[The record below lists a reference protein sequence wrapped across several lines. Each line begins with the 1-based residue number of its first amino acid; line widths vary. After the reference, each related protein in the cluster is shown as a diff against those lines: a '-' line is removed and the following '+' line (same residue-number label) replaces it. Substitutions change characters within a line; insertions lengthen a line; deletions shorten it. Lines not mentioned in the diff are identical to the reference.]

1 MINQIINYLIV
12 NTFIPMRTS
21 LVILLFF
28 VFSYQS
34 VAQSDALIA
43 IQTKNNELVYTI
55 DKNQKVLQLYLGEK
69 LKSNL
74 ELTNGRNPRHEMY
87 IPFGTSDL
95 FESAIR
101 TTHNDG
107 NPSIELKYAKH
118 EVNKLDDNVTET
130 IIYLKDMQYPFEV
143 KMHFKAY
150 FREDVIE
157 QWTDIVHQEKEPI
170 TLFIF
175 ASSMLHLDA
184 RSYWLTQFHGDWA
197 KEMRMEESE
206 LTSGVK
212 VIDSKLGT
220 RANLHQT
227 PFFML
232 ALNKQADENS
242 GEVLAG
248 TLAWTGNFKFSFELD
263 NNNSLRVIS
272 GINPYA
278 SEYRLIP
285 GKTFTT
291 PSFVFTYSKAGKE
304 LTSQNLQ
311 RWSRKYSLLDG
322 DQPRMTLLNNW
333 ETTFFD
339 FNEEKLKGMI
349 SDTKKLGVDL
359 FLLDDGWFAN
369 KYPRNN
375 DRSSLGDWE
384 PNKTKLPN
392 GIGVLVKEAEKQGV
406 KFGIWIEPEMVN
418 PKSELY
424 EKHPDWII
432 RLPNRPEDYSRN
444 QLVLDLPNPKV
455 QDFVFGVL
463 DNLMIENP
471 GIAYIKWD
479 CNRPMSSSYSP
490 YLKDNQSAIY
500 IDYVQAWY
508 NILDRVRAKYP
519 HLPIMLCS
527 GGGGRID
534 YHGLKYFTEFW
545 ASDNTDPFE
554 RVFIQWGYSYYMPA
568 IATCN
573 HITSWGKQSIKFRTD
588 VAMMGKMGYDIQLAH
603 LNEKELKF
611 SQDAVVNYRKIS
623 DIIWYGNMYRL
634 ASPYE
639 GNRAVLLF
647 SNESK
652 TRAVLF
658 SYNLNTRYREAFNV
672 VKLRGLDE
680 TKNYKIEEINL
691 FPDTKS
697 RFQFQ
702 GKTFSGDYLM
712 KVGLSVSSDQPLTSS
727 VIVLKQE

>member
-1 MINQIINYLIV
+1 
-12 NTFIPMRTS
+12 
-21 LVILLFF
+21 
-28 VFSYQS
+28 
-34 VAQSDALIA
+34 
-43 IQTKNNELVYTI
+43 
-55 DKNQKVLQLYLGEK
+55 
-69 LKSNL
+69 
-74 ELTNGRNPRHEMY
+74 MY

-107 NPSIELKYAKH
+107 NPSIELKYVRH
-118 EVNKLDDNVTET
+118 EAIKLDDNVTET
-130 IIYLKDMQYPFEV
+130 IIYLKDSQYPFEV
-143 KMHFKAY
+143 KMHVKAY
-150 FREDVIE
+150 FREDVME
-157 QWTDIVHQEKEPI
+157 QWTEIKHQEKDPL

-175 ASSMLHLDA
+175 ASSMLHFDA
-184 RSYWLTQFHGDWA
+184 SGYWLTQFHADWA
-197 KEMRMEESE
+197 KEMRMEESQ
-206 LTSGVK
+206 LTSGIK

-220 RANLHQT
+220 RADVYQT

-232 ALNKQADENS
+232 ALNKPADENS
-242 GEVLAG
+242 GEVVAG

-263 NNNSLRVIS
+263 NNNSLRLIS

-278 SEYRLIP
+278 SEYKLIP
-285 GKTFTT
+285 GNTFIT
-291 PSFVFTYSKAGKE
+291 PAFVFTYSKSGKE

-311 RWSRKYSLLDG
+311 RWARKYSLLDG
-322 DQPRMTLLNNW
+322 DKPRMTLLNNW

-339 FNEEKLKGMI
+339 FNEPKLVGLI
-349 SDTKKLGVDL
+349 GDTKKLGVDL

-369 KYPRNN
+369 KYPRN
-375 DRSSLGDWE
+375 DDKSSLGDWE

-392 GIGVLVKEAEKQGV
+392 GIGALVKEADKQGV

-463 DNLMIENP
+463 DDLMTQNP

-490 YLKDNQSAIY
+490 YLKNNQSAIY

-508 NILDRVRAKYP
+508 SILDRVRAKYP

-534 YHGLKYFTEFW
+534 YRGLKYFTEFW
-545 ASDNTDPFE
+545 ASDNTDPLE

-573 HITSWGKQSIKFRTD
+573 HVTSWGKQSIKFRTD

-611 SQDAVVNYRKIS
+611 SQDAVVNYKKIS
-623 DIIWYGNMYRL
+623 EIVWYGNMYRL
-634 ASPYE
+634 VSPYD
-639 GNRAVLLF
+639 GNRAVVLF
-647 SNESK
+647 SNEAK
-652 TRAVLF
+652 TKSVLF
-658 SYNLNTRYREAFNV
+658 NYNLNSRFREAFNLV
-672 VKLRGLDE
+672 RLRGLDE
-680 TKNYKIEEINL
+680 NKSYKIQEINL
-691 FPDTKS
+691 FPDAKS
-697 RFQFQ
+697 KFPFC
-702 GKTFSGDYLM
+702 GKVFSGDYLM
-712 KVGLSVSSDQPLTSS
+712 KVGLNVSGSEALSSS
-727 VIVLKQE
+727 VFEISAL

>member
-1 MINQIINYLIV
+1 MKSFLLILLSLTVLNQI
-12 NTFIPMRTS
+12 S
-21 LVILLFF
+21 A
-28 VFSYQS
+28 QS
-34 VAQSDALIA
+34 VNIIA
-43 IQTKNNELVYTI
+43 VQTQKSELVYTVGK
-55 DKNQKVLQLYLGEK
+55 DQKVMQLYLGEK
-69 LKSNL
+69 LRDHTEFTKA
-74 ELTNGRNPRHEMY
+74 RNPQHEMY
-87 IPFGTSDL
+87 VPFGTTDL

-107 NPSIELKYAKH
+107 NPSIVLKYVKH
-118 EVNKLDDNVTET
+118 ETVKIDDNVSET
-130 IIYLKDMQYPFEV
+130 IIQLKDDQYPFEV

-150 FREDVIE
+150 YKEDVIE
-157 QWTDIVHQEKEPI
+157 QWAEISHNEKEPV

-175 ASSMLHLDA
+175 ASSMLHFDA
-184 RSYWLTQFHGDWA
+184 RAYWLTQFHGDWA
-197 KEMRMEESE
+197 KEMRMEESQ
-206 LTSGVK
+206 LTSGIK

-220 RANLHQT
+220 RADLHQT

-232 ALNKQADENS
+232 ALNKPADENS
-242 GEVLAG
+242 GEVVAG

-263 NNNSLRVIS
+263 NNNALRVIS

-278 SEYRLIP
+278 SEYKLLP
-285 GKTFTT
+285 GKVFTT
-291 PSFVFTYSKAGKE
+291 PAFVFTYSNAGKE
-304 LTSQNLQ
+304 VTSQNLQ
-311 RWSRKYSLLDG
+311 RWSRKYALLDG
-322 DQPRMTLLNNW
+322 DKPRMTLLNNW

-339 FNEEKLKGMI
+339 FDEPKLTQLIG
-349 SDTKKLGVDL
+349 DTKKLGVEL

-375 DRSSLGDWE
+375 DKSSLGDWE

-392 GIGVLVKEAEKQGV
+392 GVGFLVKEAEKQGV

-424 EKHPDWII
+424 EKHPDLII
-432 RLPNRPEDYSRN
+432 KLPNRPEDYSRN

-463 DNLMIENP
+463 DKLMVENP
-471 GIAYIKWD
+471 GIAYMKWD

-500 IDYVQAWY
+500 VDYVEAWY
-508 NILDRVRAKYP
+508 KVLDRVRAKYP

-534 YHGLKYFTEFW
+534 YKALSYFTEFW

-573 HITSWGKQSIKFRTD
+573 HVTSWGKQSIKFRTD
-588 VAMMGKMGYDIQLAH
+588 VAMMGKLGYDIQIAH

-611 SQDAVVNYRKIS
+611 SQDAVINYNRIS
-623 DIIWYGNMYRL
+623 GVVWYGNMYRL
-634 ASPYE
+634 ISPYE
-639 GNRAVLLF
+639 GNRAVVIYT
-647 SNESK
+647 NESK
-652 TRAVLF
+652 SKAVLF
-658 SYNLNTRYREAFNV
+658 SYNLNIRYREAFNL

-697 RFQFQ
+697 RFPFQ
-702 GKTFSGDYLM
+702 GKTFSGEYLM
-712 KVGLSVSSDQPLTSS
+712 KVGLNVSGSDALSSS
-727 VIVLKQE
+727 VFEITAL

>member
-1 MINQIINYLIV
+1 M
-12 NTFIPMRTS
+12 
-21 LVILLFF
+21 
-28 VFSYQS
+28 
-34 VAQSDALIA
+34 IA
-43 IQTKNNELVYTI
+43 IQTQKTELVYRV
-55 DKNQKVLQLYLGEK
+55 DKNQKVLQVYLGEK
-69 LKSNL
+69 LKNNS
-74 ELTNGRNPRHEMY
+74 ELTKSRIPQHEMY

-107 NPSIELKYAKH
+107 NPSIELKYAKR
-118 EVNKLDDNVTET
+118 EVNKLEDNVTET

-150 FREDVIE
+150 FKEDVVE

-206 LTSGVK
+206 LTSGIK

-220 RANLHQT
+220 RADLHQT

-278 SEYRLIP
+278 SECRLVP
-285 GKTFTT
+285 GKIFTT
-291 PSFVFTYSKAGKE
+291 PSFVFTYSKSGKE

-311 RWSRKYSLLDG
+311 RWARKYSLLDG
-322 DQPRMTLLNNW
+322 DRPRMTLLNNW

-375 DRSSLGDWE
+375 DKSSLGDWE
-384 PNKTKLPN
+384 PNKAKLPN

-424 EKHPDWII
+424 ENHPDWII

-463 DNLMIENP
+463 DNLMTRNP

-508 NILDRVRAKYP
+508 KILDRVRAKYP

-545 ASDNTDPFE
+545 ASDNTDPLE

-623 DIIWYGNMYRL
+623 DIVWYGNMYRL

-639 GNRAVLLF
+639 GNRAVVLF

-652 TRAVLF
+652 SRAILF
-658 SYNLNTRYREAFNV
+658 SYNLNIRYREAFNQ

-680 TKNYKIEEINL
+680 AKNYKIEEINL

-712 KVGLSVSSDQPLTSS
+712 KVGLNVSGSEALSS
-727 VIVLKQE
+727 YVFEISEI

>member
-1 MINQIINYLIV
+1 MV
-12 NTFIPMRTS
+12 NTYIPMRTFLAVFLS
-21 LVILLFF
+21 F
-28 VFSYQS
+28 VFSCQLF
-34 VAQSDALIA
+34 AQSEEMIA
-43 IQTKNNELVYTI
+43 IQTQKTELVYRV

-69 LKSNL
+69 LKNNS
-74 ELTNGRNPRHEMY
+74 ELSKGRNPQHEMY

-150 FREDVIE
+150 FQEDVIE
-157 QWTDIVHQEKEPI
+157 QWTEIVHQEKEPI

-197 KEMRMEESE
+197 KELRMEESE
-206 LTSGVK
+206 LTSGIK

-220 RANLHQT
+220 RADLHQT

-232 ALNKQADENS
+232 ALNKPADENN

-278 SEYRLIP
+278 SEYKLIP

-375 DRSSLGDWE
+375 DKSSLGDWE

-463 DNLMIENP
+463 DNLMTQNP

-479 CNRPMSSSYSP
+479 CNRPMSSSFSP
-490 YLKDNQSAIY
+490 YLKNNQSAIY

-534 YHGLKYFTEFW
+534 YRGLKYFTEFW

-554 RVFIQWGYSYYMPA
+554 RVYIQWGYSYYMPA

-611 SQDAVVNYRKIS
+611 SQDAVVNYKKIS
-623 DIIWYGNMYRL
+623 DIIWCGNMYRL

-639 GNRAVLLF
+639 GNRAVVLF
-647 SNESK
+647 SNEAK
-652 TRAVLF
+652 TRAVIF
-658 SYNLNTRYREAFNV
+658 SYNLNTRYREAFNLL
-672 VKLRGLDE
+672 KLRGLDE
-680 TKNYKIEEINL
+680 SKNYKIEEINL

-697 RFQFQ
+697 RFAFH

-712 KVGLSVSSDQPLTSS
+712 KVGLSVSSEQPLTSW
-727 VIVLKQE
+727 VIVLTQE

>member
-1 MINQIINYLIV
+1 MH
-12 NTFIPMRTS
+12 MRT
-21 LVILLFF
+21 LFIILLLLIT
-28 VFSYQS
+28 VGQTW
-34 VAQSDALIA
+34 AQSAGIIA
-43 IQTKNNELVYTI
+43 IQTKKTELVYTV
-55 DKNQKVLQLYLGEK
+55 DKEQKVLQLYFGEK
-69 LKSNL
+69 LADNSELVKS
-74 ELTNGRNPRHEMY
+74 RVPQHEVY
-87 IPFGTSDL
+87 IPFGTSDF

-107 NPSIELKYAKH
+107 NPSIELKYVKH
-118 EVNKLDDNVTET
+118 ETNKQDDNITET
-130 IIYLKDMQYPFEV
+130 VIQLKDDQYPFEV
-143 KMHFKAY
+143 KIHFKAY
-150 FREDVIE
+150 YQEDVIE
-157 QWTDIVHQEKEPI
+157 QWTEISHQEKQPI
-170 TLFIF
+170 VLSIF
-175 ASSMLHLDA
+175 ASAMLHFDA
-184 RSYWLTQFHGDWA
+184 KAYWLTQFHSDWA
-197 KEMRMEESE
+197 KEMQMQESQ
-206 LTSGVK
+206 LTSGIK

-220 RANLHQT
+220 RADLHQT

-232 ALNKQADENS
+232 ALNKPADENT
-242 GEVLAG
+242 GEVVAG

-263 NNNSLRVIS
+263 NQNSLRVIS

-278 SEYRLIP
+278 SEYRLLP
-285 GKTFTT
+285 GKVFTT
-291 PSFVFTYSKAGKE
+291 PAFVFTYSNAGKE
-304 LTSQNLQ
+304 RTSQNLQ
-311 RWSRKYSLLDG
+311 KWTRKYSLLDG
-322 DQPRMTLLNNW
+322 DKPRLTLLNNW

-339 FNEEKLKGMI
+339 FNEPKLTQLI
-349 SDTKKLGVDL
+349 ADTKKLGVEM

-375 DRSSLGDWE
+375 DKSSLGDWE

-392 GIGVLVKEAEKQGV
+392 GVGFLVKEADKQGV

-432 RLPNRPEDYSRN
+432 KLPNRPENYSRN

-463 DNLMIENP
+463 DNLMTQNP

-479 CNRPMSSSYSP
+479 CNRPMTSSFSP

-500 IDYVQAWY
+500 IDYVQALY
-508 NILDRVRAKYP
+508 KIFERVRVKYP

-534 YHGLKYFTEFW
+534 YKALSYFTEFW
-545 ASDNTDPFE
+545 ASDNTDPLE

-573 HITSWGKQSIKFRTD
+573 HVTSWGKQSIKFRTD
-588 VAMMGKMGYDIQLAH
+588 VAMMGKLGYDIQVAH

-611 SQDAVVNYRKIS
+611 SQDAVVNYKRIS
-623 DIIWYGNMYRL
+623 DLVWFGNLYRL

-639 GNRAVLLF
+639 GNRAVLLY
-647 SNESK
+647 SNEAK
-652 TRAVLF
+652 TKAVLF
-658 SYNLNTRYREAFNV
+658 SYNLNTRYREAFNL

-680 TKNYKIEEINL
+680 TKKYQIEEINL

-697 RFQFQ
+697 RFPFNK
-702 GKTFSGDYLM
+702 KTYSGDFLM
-712 KVGLSVSSDQPLTSS
+712 KVGLNVSGSEALSS
-727 VIVLKQE
+727 SIFEITAQ

>member
-1 MINQIINYLIV
+1 MRTILLVLLSFVLINQV
-12 NTFIPMRTS
+12 
-21 LVILLFF
+21 
-28 VFSYQS
+28 
-34 VAQSDALIA
+34 VAQTDALIA
-43 IQTKNNELVYTI
+43 IQTQKNELVYTV
-55 DKNQKVLQLYLGEK
+55 DKNQKVLQVYLGEK
-69 LKSNL
+69 LKNNS
-74 ELTNGRNPRHEMY
+74 ELSRGRNPLHEMY
-87 IPFGTSDL
+87 IPFGGSDL

-107 NPSIELKYAKH
+107 NPSIELKYVKY

-130 IIYLKDMQYPFEV
+130 IVQLKDTQYPFEV

-150 FREDVIE
+150 FKEDVIE
-157 QWTDIVHQEKEPI
+157 QWTEILHNEKQPI

-175 ASSMLHLDA
+175 SSSMLHFDA
-184 RSYWLTQFHGDWA
+184 SAYWLTQFHSDWA
-197 KEMRMEESE
+197 KEMRMQESQ
-206 LTSGVK
+206 LTSGIK

-220 RANLHQT
+220 RADLHQT

-242 GEVLAG
+242 GEVVAG

-278 SEYRLIP
+278 SEYRLVP

-291 PSFVFTYSKAGKE
+291 PAFIFTYSKSGKE
-304 LTSQNLQ
+304 PSSQNLQ

-322 DQPRMTLLNNW
+322 DKPRMTLLNNW

-349 SDTKKLGVDL
+349 NDTRKLGVDL

-375 DRSSLGDWE
+375 DKSSLGDWE

-432 RLPNRPEDYSRN
+432 RLPNRPENYSRN

-463 DNLMIENP
+463 DDLMTQNP

-479 CNRPMSSSYSP
+479 CNRPMTSSYSP

-508 NILDRVRAKYP
+508 NVLDRVRAKYP

-534 YHGLKYFTEFW
+534 YKGLKYFTEFW
-545 ASDNTDPFE
+545 ASDNTDPLE

-611 SQDAVVNYRKIS
+611 SQDAVVSYKKFS

-634 ASPYE
+634 VSPYE
-639 GNRAVLLF
+639 GNRAVVLF
-647 SNESK
+647 SDEAK
-652 TRAVLF
+652 AKVVLF
-658 SYNLNTRYREAFNV
+658 SYNLNTRYREAFNL

-680 TKNYKIEEINL
+680 AKNYKVEEINL

-697 RFQFQ
+697 RFPFN

-712 KVGLSVSSDQPLTSS
+712 KVGLNVSGSEALSS
-727 VIVLKQE
+727 YVLEITEI

>member
-1 MINQIINYLIV
+1 MK
-12 NTFIPMRTS
+12 TF
-21 LVILLFF
+21 LAALLFF
-28 VFSYQS
+28 VFSYQLF
-34 VAQSDALIA
+34 AQSEEMIA
-43 IQTKNNELVYTI
+43 IQTQKTELVYRV
-55 DKNQKVLQLYLGEK
+55 DKNQKVLQVYLGEK
-69 LKSNL
+69 LKNNS
-74 ELTNGRNPRHEMY
+74 ELSKSRIPQHEMY

-107 NPSIELKYAKH
+107 NPSIELKYSKS

-184 RSYWLTQFHGDWA
+184 KSYWLTQFHGDWA

-206 LTSGVK
+206 LTSGIK

-220 RANLHQT
+220 RADLHQT

-232 ALNKQADENS
+232 SLNKPADENS
-242 GEVLAG
+242 GEVVAG

-278 SEYRLIP
+278 SEYKLIP

-291 PSFVFTYSKAGKE
+291 PSFVFTYSKSGKE

-463 DNLMIENP
+463 DNLMTRNP

-490 YLKDNQSAIY
+490 YLKNNQSAIY

-573 HITSWGKQSIKFRTD
+573 HVTSWGKQSIKFRTD

-611 SQDAVVNYRKIS
+611 SQDAVVNYKKIS
-623 DIIWYGNMYRL
+623 DLVWYGNMYRL

-639 GNRAVLLF
+639 GNRAVVLF
-647 SNESK
+647 SDEAKS
-652 TRAVLF
+652 RAVLF
-658 SYNLNTRYREAFNV
+658 SYNLNTRFRETFNL

-680 TKNYKIEEINL
+680 SKNYKVEEINL

-712 KVGLSVSSDQPLTSS
+712 KVGLNVSGSEALSS
-727 VIVLKQE
+727 YVLEITQI

>member
-1 MINQIINYLIV
+1 MKSI
-12 NTFIPMRTS
+12 
-21 LVILLFF
+21 LVIL
-28 VFSYQS
+28 FSLMIFNQVS
-34 VAQSDALIA
+34 AQTGNVIA
-43 IQTKNNELVYTI
+43 IQTQKSELVYTV
-55 DKNQKVLQLYLGEK
+55 DKNQKVLQVYLGER
-69 LKSNL
+69 LKDNA
-74 ELTNGRNPRHEMY
+74 ELGKTRMLQHEMY

-95 FESAIR
+95 FEAAIR
-101 TTHNDG
+101 ATHNDG
-107 NPSIELKYAKH
+107 NPSLELKYVKQ
-118 EVNKLDDNVTET
+118 EVKKLDDNVTET
-130 IIYLKDMQYPFEV
+130 VIQLKDNQYPFEV
-143 KMHFKAY
+143 NMHFKAY
-150 FREDVIE
+150 SSEDVIE
-157 QWTDIVHQEKEPI
+157 QWTEISHQEKEPV
-170 TLFIF
+170 TLYIF
-175 ASSMLHLDA
+175 ASGMLHFDA
-184 RSYWLTQFHGDWA
+184 NAYWLTQFHSDWA
-197 KEMRMEESE
+197 KEMQMQESQ
-206 LTSGVK
+206 LTSGIK

-220 RANLHQT
+220 RADLHQT

-232 ALNKQADENS
+232 ALNKQADETS
-242 GEVLAG
+242 GEVVAG

-278 SEYRLIP
+278 SEYKLMP
-285 GKTFTT
+285 GKVFTT
-291 PSFVFTYSKAGKE
+291 PAFVFTYSKAGKE
-304 LTSQNLQ
+304 VTSQNLQ
-311 RWSRKYSLLDG
+311 KWSRKYSLLDG
-322 DQPRMTLLNNW
+322 DKPRMTLLNNW

-339 FNEEKLKGMI
+339 FNEPKLFQMI
-349 SDTKKLGVDL
+349 ADTKKLGVDL

-375 DRSSLGDWE
+375 DKSSLGDWE

-392 GIGVLVKEAEKQGV
+392 GVASLVKEADKQGV

-463 DNLMIENP
+463 DNLMTQNP
-471 GIAYIKWD
+471 GIAYMKWD

-500 IDYVQAWY
+500 IDYVEAWY
-508 NILDRVRAKYP
+508 KVLDRVRSKYP

-534 YHGLKYFTEFW
+534 YKALSYFTEFW
-545 ASDNTDPFE
+545 ASDNTDPYE

-588 VAMMGKMGYDIQLAH
+588 VAMMGKMGYDIQIAH

-611 SQDAVVNYRKIS
+611 SQDAVVNYKRIS
-623 DIIWYGNMYRL
+623 ETVWYGNMFRL
-634 ASPYE
+634 VSPYE
-639 GNRAVLLF
+639 GNRAVVMYA
-647 SNESK
+647 NEAKSK
-652 TRAVLF
+652 AILF
-658 SYNLNTRYREAFNV
+658 SYSLNSRFREAFNP

-680 TKNYKIEEINL
+680 TKNYRIEEINL

-697 RFQFQ
+697 RFPFN

-712 KVGLSVSSDQPLTSS
+712 KVGLNVSGSEALTSYVFEIS
-727 VIVLKQE
+727 EI

>member
-1 MINQIINYLIV
+1 MFISYTMKLLIV
-12 NTFIPMRTS
+12 
-21 LVILLFF
+21 FF
-28 VFSYQS
+28 FSFFAIGQV
-34 VAQSDALIA
+34 VAQSDTLIV
-43 IQTKNNELVYTI
+43 IQTQKNELVYTVG
-55 DKNQKVLQLYLGEK
+55 KNQKVFQVYLGEK
-69 LKSNL
+69 LKTSS
-74 ELTNGRNPRHEMY
+74 ELNTIRNSQHEMY

-107 NPSIELKYAKH
+107 NPSIELKYVRH
-118 EVNKLDDNVTET
+118 EATQIDNNVAET
-130 IIYLKDMQYPFEV
+130 IIYLKDSQYPFEV
-143 KMHFKAY
+143 KMHIKAY
-150 FREDVIE
+150 YLEDVME
-157 QWTDIVHQEKEPI
+157 QWTEIKHQEKDPL

-175 ASSMLHLDA
+175 ASSMLHFDA
-184 RSYWLTQFHGDWA
+184 TSYWLTQFHADWA
-197 KEMRMEESE
+197 KEMRMEERQ
-206 LTSGVK
+206 LTSGIK

-220 RANLHQT
+220 RADVYQT

-232 ALNKQADENS
+232 ALNKPADENS
-242 GEVLAG
+242 GEVVAG

-263 NNNSLRVIS
+263 NNNSLRLIS

-278 SEYRLIP
+278 SEYKLNP

-291 PSFVFTYSKAGKE
+291 PAFVFTYSKSGKE

-311 RWSRKYSLLDG
+311 RWARKYSLLDG
-322 DQPRMTLLNNW
+322 DKPRMTLLNNW

-339 FNEEKLKGMI
+339 FNEPKLAGLI

-375 DRSSLGDWE
+375 DKSSLGDWE
-384 PNKTKLPN
+384 PNKIKLPN
-392 GIGVLVKEAEKQGV
+392 GIGALVKEAGQQGV

-424 EKHPDWII
+424 EKHSDWII

-463 DNLMIENP
+463 DDLMTQNP

-490 YLKDNQSAIY
+490 YLKNNQSAIY

-508 NILDRVRAKYP
+508 SVLDRVRAKYP

-534 YHGLKYFTEFW
+534 YRGLKYFTEFW

-554 RVFIQWGYSYYMPA
+554 RVFIQWGYSFYMPA
-568 IATCN
+568 MATCN
-573 HITSWGKQSIKFRTD
+573 HVTSWGKQSIKFRTD

-603 LNEKELKF
+603 LSDKELKF
-611 SQDAVVNYRKIS
+611 SQDAVVTYRNIS
-623 DIIWYGNMYRL
+623 ETIWNGNMYRL
-634 ASPYE
+634 VSPYE
-639 GNRAVLLF
+639 GNRAVVLF
-647 SNESK
+647 SNDDKSK
-652 TRAVLF
+652 AVLF
-658 SYNLNTRYREAFNV
+658 NYNLNSRFREAFNLV
-672 VKLRGLDE
+672 RLRGLKE
-680 TKNYKIEEINL
+680 NCNYRVQEINL

-697 RFQFQ
+697 KFPFN
-702 GKTFSGDYLM
+702 GKVLSGDFLM
-712 KVGLSVSSDQPLTSS
+712 KVGLNVSGSEALSS
-727 VIVLKQE
+727 SIFEITAQ

>member
-1 MINQIINYLIV
+1 MKTL
-12 NTFIPMRTS
+12 
-21 LVILLFF
+21 LVLLLSFA
-28 VFSYQS
+28 FSYQV
-34 VAQSDALIA
+34 VAQSEEMIA
-43 IQTKNNELVYTI
+43 IQTQKTELVYRV
-55 DKNQKVLQLYLGEK
+55 DKNQKVLQVYLGEK
-69 LKSNL
+69 LKNNS
-74 ELTNGRNPRHEMY
+74 ELSKGRNPQHEMY

-107 NPSIELKYAKH
+107 NPSIELKYAKN

-206 LTSGVK
+206 LTSGIK

-220 RANLHQT
+220 RADLHQT

-242 GEVLAG
+242 SEVLAG

-291 PSFVFTYSKAGKE
+291 PSFVFTYSKSGKE

-369 KYPRNN
+369 KYLRNN
-375 DRSSLGDWE
+375 DKSSLGDWE
-384 PNKTKLPN
+384 SNKSKLPN

-432 RLPNRPEDYSRN
+432 KLPNRPEDYSRN

-463 DNLMIENP
+463 DNLMTQNP

-534 YHGLKYFTEFW
+534 YRGLKYFTEFW
-545 ASDNTDPFE
+545 ASDNTDPLE

-611 SQDAVVNYRKIS
+611 SQDAVVNYKKIS

-639 GNRAVLLF
+639 GNRAVVLF

-652 TRAVLF
+652 TSAVLF
-658 SYNLNTRYREAFNV
+658 SYNLNTRFREAFNQ

-680 TKNYKIEEINL
+680 AKNYKVEEINL

-712 KVGLSVSSDQPLTSS
+712 KVGLNVSGSEALSS
-727 VIVLKQE
+727 YVFEITQI